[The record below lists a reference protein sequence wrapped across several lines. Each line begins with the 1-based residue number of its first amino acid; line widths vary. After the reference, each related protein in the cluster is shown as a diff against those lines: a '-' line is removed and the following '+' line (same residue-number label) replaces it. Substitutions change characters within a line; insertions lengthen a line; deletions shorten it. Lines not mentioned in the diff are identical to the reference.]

1 MSEPGRPPPPP
12 IPFSVLLGDRAFSG
26 TYTVEGSPPIVKVVS
41 PYGSKGTQQ
50 AGSPANE
57 VAERLLYQ
65 IVMGIRRPG
74 EPREG
79 I

>member
-1 MSEPGRPPPPP
+1 MTEPRRPPSPP
-12 IPFSVLLGDRAFSG
+12 IPFSVTLGDRAFSG
-26 TYTVEGSPPIVKVVS
+26 TYTVEGNPPIVKVVS

-50 AGSPANE
+50 GGRPANE
-57 VAERLLYQ
+57 VAERLLCQ
-65 IVMGIRRPG
+65 MVMGVRRPG